1 MQPSAQKPLAFLEAR
16 ILGVLVEKERT
27 TPDIYP
33 LTLNSLA
40 SGCNQKSARD
50 PVINV
55 KDSEVQAAL
64 DELRSRVLVLETYG
78 ASGRVLRYA

>member
-40 SGCNQKSARD
+40 SGCNQKSAR
-50 PVINV
+50 I
-55 KDSEVQAAL
+55 
-64 DELRSRVLVLETYG
+64 R
-78 ASGRVLRYA
+78 